1 MQAWVRI
8 TSSGGFVL
16 WRALCSVSFAG
27 CGRLVSGG
35 NDAAIRLWDSV
46 HGNASLA
53 SGAQATCFQRCG
65 PIRIGQV
72 TPRVLPARRRPDPN
86 A

>member
-8 TSSGGFVL
+8 TSSGGFIL
-16 WRALCSVSFAG
+16 WRASRRVCFAG
-27 CGRLVSGG
+27 SGCLVSGG

-53 SGAQATCFQRCG
+53 SGAQVTCFQRG
-65 PIRIGQV
+65 PIRIGQA